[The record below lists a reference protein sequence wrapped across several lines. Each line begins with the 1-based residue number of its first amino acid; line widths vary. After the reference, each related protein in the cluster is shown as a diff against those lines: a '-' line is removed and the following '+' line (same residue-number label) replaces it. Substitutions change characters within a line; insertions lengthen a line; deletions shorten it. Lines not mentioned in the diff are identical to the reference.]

1 MTSRGEYI
9 EFHNI
14 FLRILFALQYRDFYG
29 TRDNV
34 YLIKWHGVVWKSGE
48 TRNDDVV
55 DGDEQANVFSG
66 FEIELFILGA
76 MRYWDRPIVKFEAS
90 LMDLKVPRSSVLV
103 ETVGRADCFG

>member
-1 MTSRGEYI
+1 MTSRGEYT

-29 TRDNV
+29 TRDSV

-55 DGDEQANVFSG
+55 DGDEQASVFSG

-76 MRYWDRPIVKFEAS
+76 MRYWD
-90 LMDLKVPRSSVLV
+90 DRS
-103 ETVGRADCFG
+103 